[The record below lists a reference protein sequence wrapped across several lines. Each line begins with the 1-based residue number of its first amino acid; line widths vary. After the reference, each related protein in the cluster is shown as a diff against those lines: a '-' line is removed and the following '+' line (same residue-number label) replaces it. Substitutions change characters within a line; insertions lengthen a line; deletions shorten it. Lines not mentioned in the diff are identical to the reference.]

1 MDGEKAA
8 GKTDKITK
16 NYGKTDKNGEKSYGK
31 ADKKRKKSYGKTDK
45 FKKKPCKQC
54 VSMAY

>member
-16 NYGKTDKNGEKSYGK
+16 NYGKTDKNRKKKSWKIGQKLQKSHGK
-31 ADKKRKKSYGKTDK
+31 TDKKRKKIMEKR
-45 FKKKPCKQC
+45 
-54 VSMAY
+54 AN

>member
-16 NYGKTDKNGEKSYGK
+16 NYGKADKNHEKRYGKADKNREKSYGK
-31 ADKKRKKSYGKTDK
+31 ADKILR
-45 FKKKPCKQC
+45 KPCKQR
-54 VSMAY
+54 VFMAY